1 MVFYSEQADR
11 DLDEILV
18 GLLHWNKIELS
29 RDFCLSY
36 VNDIVNA
43 CDNLEYKSIHFNA
56 DYEIHKKYGKK
67 VHLYKLNSAISWY
80 IIYNIDEKGDIFIQK
95 IINNHLTIITND

>member
-1 MVFYSEQADR
+1 MVYYSDVAKY
-11 DLDEILV
+11 DLKEILQ
-18 GLLHWNKIELS
+18 GLATWRKHP
-29 RDFCLSY
+29 LSY
-36 VNDIVNA
+36 DHAARYVADIRTT

-67 VHLYKLNSAISWY
+67 VYLYKRNSTTSWY